1 MPANKSPETRAG
13 SVPPHAPQSTPAAN
27 AEISA
32 RAQRAILSIQ
42 ASLVQARDA
51 VRSYQKDLAAE
62 LAQDG
67 LDSPE
72 AIEAAIEELKAAE
85 PELWRRTAGPDPA
98 PAFGSKPGHRRPHLH
113 GRI

>member
-72 AIEAAIEELKAAE
+72 AIEAACRAE
-85 PELWRRTAGPDPA
+85 PRANALYCVPTMHNPTAATMPLA
-98 PAFGSKPGHRRPHLH
+98 Q
-113 GRI
+113 